1 MPVPQSP
8 TTQCYCAAWLIKC
21 DCRHCDCTVCTLQQ
35 HRVKGNGQS
44 LGTLHGGTAES
55 AGAAEQ
61 SKEIAKIDYIN
72 TVHTM
77 HFTYHV

>member
-1 MPVPQSP
+1 
-8 TTQCYCAAWLIKC
+8 
-21 DCRHCDCTVCTLQQ
+21 
-35 HRVKGNGQS
+35 VKGNGQS